1 MNVFASRDDD
11 DRTNGKLYEALSK
24 GEDME
29 VYQMCRDFTNGPFH
43 IVTIHNDTVLH
54 MASFNKRNNLVVA
67 LLRSL
72 NESHFDKLTWV
83 NSSGSTILHETTAN
97 NGTVEAAREMLLRA
111 PSLLTMTN
119 KIGETPLFHAA
130 RYGKTK
136 IFKVLCEEVEKAVR
150 KGADLMTFLL
160 RNDKATILHVAILSQ
175 NFDLAILITEKY
187 PRLIGENDGNGLT
200 SLQLLAMN
208 PPAFDEGVGK
218 SFLKRF
224 IHDYIATSPEK
235 RSKVPIIE
243 EIRYN
248 KYKCESAKKLARILI
263 AYDKSWKATKS
274 RLDMS
279 RMKFHKY
286 EGTSPSTME
295 KKEFLPSGPDT
306 PLLLAT
312 KSGCTYIVE
321 KILKYYPPAVEHIDE
336 DGRNILHVAIKY
348 RRKEIID
355 TVSREAH
362 SLRRL
367 RGKIDRKGY
376 SLLHMLSVEAK
387 DSKAEDDIRSPAL
400 ILRDDLILFERIKK
414 VCTTLARLQINYDG
428 QTAEQMFLEKN
439 VQLRVDA
446 KEWMKRTAEN
456 CSIVAVL
463 IATVAFAAA
472 YTVPGGPNQSTGY
485 PLLKNQPFFTVFAL
499 ADALSLTF
507 SLTSVIIFLS
517 ILTSSFRLN
526 DFRYSLH
533 NKLML
538 GLTVLILAV
547 SMMMV
552 AFAATLIL
560 TISSGQ
566 NWTSVF
572 LYIISFFPVTVFALS
587 YIRLYQLLLKAFIEK
602 VWMVKEAV
610 FPTRVVPPPQADFS
624 RLRYQALG
632 ATLIDSNSAM
642 ETRTSTELKK
652 ILEIMEADKR
662 DVAQQMKAMQDH
674 I

>member
-29 VYQMCRDFTNGPFH
+29 
-43 IVTIHNDTVLH
+43 
-54 MASFNKRNNLVVA
+54 
-67 LLRSL
+67 
-72 NESHFDKLTWV
+72 
-83 NSSGSTILHETTAN
+83 TTEN
-97 NGTVEAAREMLLRA
+97 NGTVEAAREMLIRA

-130 RYGKTK
+130 RYARYGKTK
-136 IFKVLCEEVEKAVR
+136 IFNFLCEEVEKAVR

-160 RNDKATILHVAILSQ
+160 RNDKATILRVAILSQ

-200 SLQLLAMN
+200 SLQLLAVN
-208 PPAFDEGVGK
+208 PSAFDDGVGHN
-218 SFLKRF
+218 FLKRF
-224 IHDYIATSPEK
+224 IRDYIATSPEK

-263 AYDKSWKATKS
+263 ANDKSWKATKS

-279 RMKFHKY
+279 RTKFHIY

-295 KKEFLPSGPDT
+295 KKEFPSGPDT
-306 PLLLAT
+306 P
-312 KSGCTYIVE
+312 
-321 KILKYYPPAVEHIDE
+321 
-336 DGRNILHVAIKY
+336 
-348 RRKEIID
+348 
-355 TVSREAH
+355 
-362 SLRRL
+362 RL
-367 RGKIDRKGY
+367 RGKIDYKGY
-376 SLLHMLSVEAK
+376 SLLHSVSADVK

-400 ILRDDLILFERIKK
+400 ILRDNLILFERIKK
-414 VCTTLARLQINYDG
+414 VCTTLARLQINRDG

-439 VQLRVDA
+439 AQLRVDA

-517 ILTSSFRLN
+517 ILTSSFRFN
-526 DFRYSLH
+526 DFRDSLH

-560 TISSGQ
+560 TISSGK

-587 YIRLYQLLLKAFIEK
+587 YVRLYQLLLKAFIEK

-610 FPTRVVPPPQADFS
+610 FPTRVAPPPQADFS

-632 ATLIDSNSAM
+632 ATLIDSNSG
-642 ETRTSTELKK
+642 S
-652 ILEIMEADKR
+652 II
-662 DVAQQMKAMQDH
+662 
-674 I
+674 